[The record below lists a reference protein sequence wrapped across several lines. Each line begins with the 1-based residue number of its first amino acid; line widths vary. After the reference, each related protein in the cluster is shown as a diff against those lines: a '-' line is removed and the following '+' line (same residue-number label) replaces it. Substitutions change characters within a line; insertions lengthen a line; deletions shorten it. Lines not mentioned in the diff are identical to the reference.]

1 MYQSLFLLLSVV
13 ACFNCNLGGKDMNK
27 FYDKD
32 GITIYNDD
40 NLEVLRSLPD
50 KSINLIYC
58 DVLYN
63 SGKKFDDYDD
73 NLGSPTEAVEWY
85 RPRFEEMKRVLTDN
99 GSIFIHCNWRL
110 DSYLRVLMDEI
121 FGINN
126 FRNRIYRKH
135 SRLRGFYRNFDSQ
148 MDIILYYVKDTKDF
162 IFNEYFQGF
171 SHNHLYPLFENGYLK
186 GRSENRIVE
195 NSVIEG
201 GCLVSGEG
209 QVEISLAD
217 FNKHWL
223 VSPDEFNMMCES
235 GVVRVISGL
244 PYRCSK
250 KKVLGNLWDED
261 FMLDPYSRT
270 DTAESYDTP
279 KPEAVLNRI
288 ISICS
293 NPGDVVGDFFLG
305 GGTTAVVAKKLGR
318 RGIFCDISRKA
329 CEVSIRKLE
338 NVKK

>member
-1 MYQSLFLLLSVV
+1 
-13 ACFNCNLGGKDMNK
+13 MNK

-40 NLEVLRSLPD
+40 NLEVLRNLPD

-135 SRLRGFYRNFDSQ
+135 SGLRGFYRNFDSQ

-162 IFNEYFQGF
+162 VFNEYFQGL
-171 SHNHLYPLFENGYLK
+171 SYNIYPLFENGYLK
-186 GRSENRIVE
+186 GRSETRNIDGVTINNGE
-195 NSVIEG
+195 LIK
-201 GCLVSGEG
+201 GEG
-209 QVEISLAD
+209 FIKINLSKY
-217 FNKHWL
+217 NKHWL
-223 VSPDEFNMMCES
+223 VSPEEFEMLLQNNS
-235 GVVRVISGL
+235 ILIKGGL
-244 PYRCSK
+244 PYRRTK
-250 KKVLGNLWDED
+250 KALMGNLWDED
-261 FMLDPYSRT
+261 CMLDPYSRT

-279 KPEAVLNRI
+279 KPEAVLERI

-318 RGIFCDISRKA
+318 RGIFCDISQKA
-329 CEVSIRKLE
+329 CEVSAKKLE
-338 NVKK
+338 NVK

>member
-1 MYQSLFLLLSVV
+1 MDSL
-13 ACFNCNLGGKDMNK
+13 
-27 FYDKD
+27 YEKD

-40 NLEVLRSLPD
+40 NLEVLRNLPD
-50 KSINLIYC
+50 RSINLIYC

-85 RPRFEEMKRVLTDN
+85 RPRFQEMKRVLTDN

-135 SRLRGFYRNFDSQ
+135 SGLRGFYRNFDSQ
-148 MDIILYYVKDTKDF
+148 MDIILYYVKDSKNF
-162 IFNEYFQGF
+162 VFNEYFQGL
-171 SHNHLYPLFENGYLK
+171 SYNIYPLFENGYLE
-186 GRSENRIVE
+186 GRSETRNIDGVTISNGE
-195 NSVIEG
+195 LIP
-201 GCLVSGEG
+201 GEG
-209 QVEISLAD
+209 FIKINLSKY
-217 FNKHWL
+217 NKHWL
-223 VSPDEFNMMCES
+223 ISPEEFETLLQSNS
-235 GVVRVISGL
+235 ILIRDGL
-244 PYRCSK
+244 PYRRTK
-250 KKVLGNLWDED
+250 KALMGNLWDED
-261 FMLDPYSRT
+261 CMLDQYSRT

-279 KPEAVLNRI
+279 KPEAVLERI

-305 GGTTAVVAKKLGR
+305 GGTTTVVAKKLGR
-318 RGIFCDISRKA
+318 RGIFCDISQKA
-329 CEVSIRKLE
+329 CEVSAKKLE
-338 NVKK
+338 NVK

>member
-1 MYQSLFLLLSVV
+1 M
-13 ACFNCNLGGKDMNK
+13 KK

-40 NLEVLRSLPD
+40 NLGVLRDLPD

-135 SRLRGFYRNFDSQ
+135 SGLRGFYRNFDSQ

-162 IFNEYFQGF
+162 VFNEYFQGL
-171 SHNHLYPLFENGYLK
+171 SYNIYPLFENGYLE
-186 GRSENRIVE
+186 GRSETRNIDGVTINNGE
-195 NSVIEG
+195 LIK
-201 GCLVSGEG
+201 GEG
-209 QVEISLAD
+209 FIKINLSKY
-217 FNKHWL
+217 NKHWL
-223 VSPDEFNMMCES
+223 VSPEEFEMLLQNNS
-235 GVVRVISGL
+235 ILIKGGL
-244 PYRCSK
+244 PYRRTK
-250 KKVLGNLWDED
+250 KALMGNLWDED
-261 FMLDPYSRT
+261 CMLDPYSRT

-279 KPEAVLNRI
+279 KPEAVLERI

-318 RGIFCDISRKA
+318 RGIFCDISQKA
-329 CEVSIRKLE
+329 CEVSAKKLE
-338 NVKK
+338 NVK